1 MVFATSRKEQ
11 SMPRSPYQNR
21 ILSSLPVAEIG
32 RLTPHLSQVKLDE
45 GRILLD
51 SGQKIRYAYFVEAG
65 LASIVTI
72 MKNGRSVEVSVVGRD
87 GMVGLPALLGTDSLP
102 SRAFIQIPGSGYRIQ
117 ATQLTKEFERRG
129 KLHEKLQKYIQAH
142 VVQVSQT
149 AACNRLHEISER
161 LARWLLM
168 CQDRTDSPLLQITH
182 KSLAAMLGAPRPTV
196 TLAAGILQKAGLVDY
211 SRARMRI
218 LNRKG
223 LERAACECYRTIRK
237 ECERLGVM

>member
-1 MVFATSRKEQ
+1 
-11 SMPRSPYQNR
+11 MPPSPYQNR
-21 ILSSLPVAEIG
+21 ILASLPAAEIG
-32 RLTPHLSQVKLDE
+32 RLAPHLSQMKFEE

-51 SGQKIRYAYFVEAG
+51 SGQKTRYAYFLEAG
-65 LASIVTI
+65 LGSIVTI

-87 GMVGLPALLGTDSLP
+87 GMIGLPALLGTDSLP
-102 SRAFIQIPGSGYRIQ
+102 NRAFIQIAGSGYRLP
-117 ATQLTKEFERRG
+117 AAELTKEFERRG
-129 KLHEKLQKYIQAH
+129 KLHEKLQRYIQAH

-168 CQDRTDSPLLQITH
+168 CQDRTDSALLQITH

-196 TLAAGILQKAGLVDY
+196 TLAAGILQKRGLVDY
-211 SRARMRI
+211 TRAKIRI

-223 LERAACECYRTIRK
+223 LEAAACECYRTIQK
-237 ECERLGVM
+237 ECERLGVV